1 MRPLDIVLA
10 MSVAAVWGIAFV
22 ANEFA
27 LQSFSPPQLTAL
39 RFVLAALPVFFLR
52 RPKVS
57 WPLMLALGTFLFIG
71 QFMFLFF
78 AYEAG
83 MPPGLAS
90 VTTHTQALFTI
101 VIAGVV
107 LREIPGPRQIAGV
120 VIAFAGLGLVA
131 ASVGGGLS
139 YLGLGLSLAGAVSW
153 AIGNTIL
160 KRLQGV
166 DMLAL
171 MIWLSL
177 IPPLPAL
184 ALSIYMGDNPNLFDA
199 VIEATWISIAATLYL
214 GLVATAVAYAIWG
227 RLLNTYAAVK
237 VTPFALFAP
246 CTGILASYL
255 VFGERVGALRGGG
268 MAMILVG
275 IAVILFGRR
284 PVPVI

>member
-1 MRPLDIVLA
+1 M
-10 MSVAAVWGIAFV
+10 
-22 ANEFA
+22 
-27 LQSFSPPQLTAL
+27 
-39 RFVLAALPVFFLR
+39 
-52 RPKVS
+52 
-57 WPLMLALGTFLFIG
+57 
-71 QFMFLFF
+71 
-78 AYEAG
+78 
-83 MPPGLAS
+83 
-90 VTTHTQALFTI
+90 
-101 VIAGVV
+101 
-107 LREIPGPRQIAGV
+107 LREIPGPRQITGV
-120 VIAFAGLGLVA
+120 IIAFSGLGLVA

-139 YLGLGLSLAGAVSW
+139 YLGLSLSLAGAVSW

-160 KRLQGV
+160 KRLQVV

-177 IPPLPAL
+177 IPPLPAF
-184 ALSIYMGDNPNLFDA
+184 ALSVLMGDNPNLYEAVVDA
-199 VIEATWISIAATLYL
+199 SWISIFATLYL

-284 PVPVI
+284 PVPVV